1 MKGAPRLLRK
11 WLAANLHRTR
21 PTGHLPSSGV
31 QQSLT
36 GNPKSS
42 QERRSRAG
50 AIVSPVADLTMSA
63 NLVPAAPQAVVR
75 AVRLMYA
82 GAALTTLNALV
93 IILLAPRIGVWHPGL
108 LRPIVES
115 HTQEVLR
122 AAFAGMVQCVVWLW
136 MAWKNKGGRSWAR
149 VLSSIAF
156 GLCCIATP
164 LDLASG
170 AIESRGLSAVI
181 WVVALAATIELWR
194 SESGQF
200 YRHGL
205 PAAVTK

>member
-1 MKGAPRLLRK
+1 MAD
-11 WLAANLHRTR
+11 LAAST
-21 PTGHLPSSGV
+21 
-31 QQSLT
+31 
-36 GNPKSS
+36 
-42 QERRSRAG
+42 
-50 AIVSPVADLTMSA
+50 

-82 GAALTTLNALV
+82 GAALTALNALV
-93 IILLAPRIGVWHPGL
+93 IILVAPRIGVWHSGL

-115 HTQEVLR
+115 HIQQVLR
-122 AAFAGMVQCVVWLW
+122 AVFTGTVQCVVWLW

-149 VLSSIAF
+149 VLSTLAF

-164 LDLASG
+164 LDLGAG
-170 AIESRGLSAVI
+170 AIESRALSAVI

-200 YRHGL
+200 YRHQVYRPL
-205 PAAVTK
+205 